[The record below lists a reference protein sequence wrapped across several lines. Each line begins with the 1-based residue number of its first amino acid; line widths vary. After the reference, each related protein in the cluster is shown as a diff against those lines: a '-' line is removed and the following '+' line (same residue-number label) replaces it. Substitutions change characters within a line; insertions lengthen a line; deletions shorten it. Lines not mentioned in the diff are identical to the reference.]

1 MPMKVS
7 NGYTQEVYN
16 QTRSIMLSSPVDFC
30 CIAAEGFWIKTFYK
44 SIPPNDPPHG
54 YLFFFLL
61 WKPLKNISGYATVHM
76 YVRMY
81 TYTSATVPG
90 IISTHELSQCS
101 TTYHQLSQMSQ

>member
-54 YLFFFLL
+54 YLFFFTMEAPQKYFWLHLL
-61 WKPLKNISGYATVHM
+61 LYVHEGIHIRFKSGQLDPCPLS
-76 YVRMY
+76 R
-81 TYTSATVPG
+81 
-90 IISTHELSQCS
+90 L
-101 TTYHQLSQMSQ
+101 LF